1 MNINENVQMLEAV
14 HTHTHTHT
22 HTRIFNLIN
31 EMKVDRDATFV
42 CDVSFNR
49 LLLSMF
55 RIHIE

>member
-22 HTRIFNLIN
+22 RIFNLIN
-31 EMKVDRDATFV
+31 EIRVDRDATFV

-55 RIHIE
+55 RIHAG